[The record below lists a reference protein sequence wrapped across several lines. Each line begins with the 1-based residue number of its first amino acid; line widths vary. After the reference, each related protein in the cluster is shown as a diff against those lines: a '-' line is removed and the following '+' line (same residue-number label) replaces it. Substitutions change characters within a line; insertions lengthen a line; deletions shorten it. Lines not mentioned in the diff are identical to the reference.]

1 MTTTPKWRQLGRRS
15 LAAGC
20 LAASGALA
28 ALAIPHG
35 TPWPVPEAAKKV
47 ANPVKATPQAL
58 AAAKKIYVE
67 VCAQCHGDTGKGDG
81 TEAMM
86 YTVKPAN
93 FTEKHMMDSMTD
105 GEIFYKITEGRR
117 PMPSFKNSLTEEQ
130 RWQLVHFVRTF
141 AKESKKAQ
149 PKQTHKH

>member
-1 MTTTPKWRQLGRRS
+1 M
-15 LAAGC
+15 
-20 LAASGALA
+20 
-28 ALAIPHG
+28 
-35 TPWPVPEAAKKV
+35 PEAAKKV